1 MHRQHRPAQAGLPLR
16 ALGPTLGLALV
27 ACASNGG
34 PATDLL
40 PADAGGVDR
49 GEAARPTL
57 AVAAIQYGEG
67 DFAKVSSSCSDN
79 YCALSTLVGE
89 AAQKG
94 AKLVVL
100 PEYALGQKSAERL
113 PAVGARPETDAPFAG
128 SYLSGFAKL
137 ARERAL
143 HLVVDLITTP
153 DPKATGPLYNSQVA
167 LGPDGAVVGVHHKFN
182 LFGNEKTELTAGT
195 EVSVF
200 DSPLGK
206 VGMMV
211 CADIYAELEI
221 QSPLPRK
228 LSQELGA
235 RVVAVS
241 SDWLTASALSTFFFY
256 AKGYK
261 VYAIVAN
268 TTAAPGQGGGVWAP
282 NGESLVETKAGLPSV
297 QLAAIPLP

>member
-1 MHRQHRPAQAGLPLR
+1 MPLR
-16 ALGPTLGLALV
+16 ALGLALAALAS
-27 ACASNGG
+27 ACSASDP
-34 PATDLL
+34 PAADALAL
-40 PADAGGVDR
+40 DAGGPDR
-49 GEAARPTL
+49 LEAARPTL
-57 AVAAIQYGEG
+57 TVAAIQYGEG
-67 DFAKVSSSCSDN
+67 DFAKVSASCSDN
-79 YCALSTLVGE
+79 YCALAKLVEE

-113 PAVGARPETDAPFAG
+113 PTVGARPESDALFAG
-128 SYLSGFAKL
+128 SYLSGFARQ

-153 DPKATGPLYNSQVA
+153 DPKTAGPLHNSQVA
-167 LGPDGAVVGVHHKFN
+167 FGPDGAVVGVHHKFN
-182 LFGNEKTELTAGT
+182 LFGNEKQELTAGS

-200 DSPLGK
+200 ESPLGK
-206 VGMMV
+206 TGMMV

-282 NGESLVETKAGLPSV
+282 SGESLVGTKASLPSV